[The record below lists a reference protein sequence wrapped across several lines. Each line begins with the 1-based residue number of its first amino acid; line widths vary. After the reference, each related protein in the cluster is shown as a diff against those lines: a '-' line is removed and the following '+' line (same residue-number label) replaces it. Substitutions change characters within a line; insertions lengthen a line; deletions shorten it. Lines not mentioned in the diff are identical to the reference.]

1 MIITSRAHPTSIVRN
16 RPACANVDIVIPV
29 YNEEAVL
36 ERSIRC
42 LHAYVGRQVASHG
55 RIVIADNASTDGTW
69 PIARR
74 LARELSHVDAIH
86 LDRKGRGRALRTA
99 WLHSDADIVAYMD
112 VDLSTDLAQMGPLIS
127 EITDGGAD
135 VVIGSRLSRQSDV
148 VRGIRREVISRIY
161 NRILHVTLGVG
172 FPDAQ
177 CGFKAMRADVARR
190 LLPDV
195 FDDAWFFDTE
205 LLVRAER
212 ADLTIA
218 AVPVRWVEDSD
229 SRVRIVRTA
238 VEDLRGIVRLLRDPA
253 LPRRRR
259 APRRL
264 LRFAAIGTL
273 STLAYTVLYAG
284 LRNGM
289 PAQAANALALIAT
302 TVGNTAANRR
312 FTFGACGGRRLVQ
325 AQAGGFVALGA
336 ALTITTGA
344 LAGLSAVVT
353 RPTLGVEVAVLLA
366 ANVASMIARF
376 AILRRFLPPPAA

>member
-1 MIITSRAHPTSIVRN
+1 MITSPARPTSTVQH
-16 RPACANVDIVIPV
+16 RPACASVDIVIPV

-36 ERSIRC
+36 ERSIRR
-42 LHAYVGRQVASHG
+42 LHAHVDRQESFHG
-55 RIVIADNASTDGTW
+55 RILIADNASTDGTW

-74 LARELSHVDAIH
+74 LARELSHVDAVH
-86 LDRKGRGRALRTA
+86 LDRKGRGRALRTV
-99 WLHSDADIVAYMD
+99 WLRSDADIVAYMD
-112 VDLSTDLAQMGPLIS
+112 VDLSTDIAQMCPLIS

-135 VVIGSRLSRQSDV
+135 VVVGSRLSRQSHV
-148 VRGIRREVISRIY
+148 VRGMRREVISRIY
-161 NRILHVTLGVG
+161 NRMLHVMLGVG

-195 FDDAWFFDTE
+195 IDNTWFFDTE

-218 AVPVRWVEDSD
+218 SVPVRWVEDPD

-238 VEDLRGIVRLLRDPA
+238 VDDLRGIVRLWRDPA
-253 LPRRRR
+253 LRGSEPRRI
-259 APRRL
+259 

-273 STLAYTVLYAG
+273 STVAYAVLYAG

-289 PAQAANALALIAT
+289 PAQAANAVALTAT

-312 FTFGACGGRRLVQ
+312 FTFGVRGGGRRLLQ
-325 AQAGGFVALGA
+325 AHAGGFVALGV
-336 ALTITTGA
+336 ALTITASA
-344 LAGLSAVVT
+344 LAGLSAGVA
-353 RPTLGVEVAVLLA
+353 RPTLSVEVAVLLG

-376 AILRRFLPPPAA
+376 AILRRFLPPPAP